1 MAGILPKLLVVDD
14 EPAVISGLALT
25 LGNDFAVHAATN
37 GEAALRK
44 LVAEG
49 PFAIVLADHRMPGM
63 DGATL
68 LARVRG
74 LAPDTVRVLLTGYA
88 DVDSA
93 VAAVHSGQVFRFLT
107 KPCPTDQLRRAL
119 LEAFAQHRLM
129 RAERELLER
138 TLRGAVQALAEVLAL
153 TEPDAFG
160 RAGRVQ
166 RLALQIAE
174 ALHLDPRW
182 PLELAA
188 LLSQIG
194 TVSLPREVVRKLRTG
209 EKLEP
214 AEESMA
220 ARMPEVTDKLLGPIP
235 RLEPV
240 REILRLWRHA
250 GSGPMPKGSGEE
262 TRQAW
267 RAASILRVADDFDL
281 LEARGQLAA
290 IAFATMRKSGVY
302 APEPLAALEQI
313 VEALPADR
321 YEVRELPLSLLQ
333 VGMVLADDLRNRAGL
348 LLAPR
353 GSEITASFV
362 ERARNFLPGAV
373 REPIRVMLQP
383 APIAPAPPSSPP
395 LTAKVA

>member
-1 MAGILPKLLVVDD
+1 MAVLPKLLCVDD
-14 EPAVISGLALT
+14 EPAVISGLALN
-25 LGNDFAVHAATN
+25 LGSDFAVHAATN
-37 GEAALRK
+37 GDAALRK
-44 LVAEG
+44 VAAEG
-49 PFAIVLADHRMPGM
+49 PFAVVLADHRMPGM

-68 LARVRG
+68 LARIR
-74 LAPDTVRVLLTGYA
+74 AISPDTVRVLLTGYA
-88 DVDSA
+88 DVDAA

-107 KPCPTDQLRRAL
+107 KPCPPDVLRRAL
-119 LEAFAQHRLM
+119 LEAVAQHRLM

-174 ALHLDPRW
+174 ALHVDPRW

-194 TVSLPREVVRKLRTG
+194 TVSLPREVVKKLRNG
-209 EKLEP
+209 EKLDIS
-214 AEESMA
+214 EEGMA
-220 ARMPEVTDKLLGPIP
+220 ARMPEVTDKLLAPIP

-240 REILRLWRHA
+240 REILRLWRRA
-250 GSGPMPKGSGEE
+250 GSGGMPKDAGEE

-281 LEARGQLAA
+281 FESRGQLAA
-290 IAFATMRKSGVY
+290 AAFATMRRSGVY
-302 APEPLAALEQI
+302 AAEPLAALERI
-313 VEALPADR
+313 VEALPTDR
-321 YEVRELPLSLLQ
+321 YEVRELPVALLQ
-333 VGMVLADDLRNRAGL
+333 VGMVLAEDLVNRAGL

-353 GSEITASFV
+353 GSAITPSFV
-362 ERARNFLPGAV
+362 ERARNFLAGAV
-373 REPIRVMLQP
+373 REPVRVMLQP
-383 APIAPAPPSSPP
+383 AVPTPI
-395 LTAKVA
+395 TAKVA